1 MNQSIF
7 LMCLY
12 LSSGYPKKF
21 ALTTTYN
28 AKRIEGFSLCQNAK
42 PGFFMYQ
49 SFLYCIFY
57 VLCIFQKV
65 HFHKIAEGQSQNIN
79 RFTTPDIYPSCLNV

>member
-1 MNQSIF
+1 
-7 LMCLY
+7 MCLY
-12 LSSGYPKKF
+12 FSSGYPTKF

-42 PGFFMYQ
+42 PGFCFVYQ

-65 HFHKIAEGQSQNIN
+65 HFHKILEGQLQL
-79 RFTTPDIYPSCLNV
+79 TTPDIYPSCL